1 MRVFLLFILMTNGL
15 LFSYA
20 LQPLGKGYNSRCMCL
35 QLETRIIPPH
45 SLRSVEIINR
55 GSHCKNIE
63 VIAGLVSG
71 ERICL
76 NPRTVWVKKL
86 VHFIEKKKNET
97 KKL

>member
-1 MRVFLLFILMTNGL
+1 GFFNFVFTYNTFLVLVLLSGQNWC
-15 LFSYA
+15 
-20 LQPLGKGYNSRCMCL
+20 YNSRCMCL